1 MALQWLWK
9 NKCGEATF
17 RRRTIDTDTENITYK
32 DVTVNL
38 YEGNAYLIFIN
49 EWEEDGA
56 GKYALWG
63 FFGDKVHMK
72 RCLGIDKKYK
82 HTYGNNR
89 YDTEYDRL
97 VKIRLNKAKSHNY
110 KDIIAAC
117 VQAFKEIEIE
127 VYTEED
133 SADGTD

>member
-17 RRRTIDTDTENITYK
+17 RRRIGTDTENFTYK

-49 EWEEDGA
+49 EWEEDGV
-56 GKYALWG
+56 GKYDLWG
-63 FFGDKVHMK
+63 FFSDKEHMK
-72 RCLGIDKKYK
+72 CCLGIDKKYK
-82 HTYGNNR
+82 NTYGDNM
-89 YDTEYDRL
+89 YDKEYDRL

-110 KDIIAAC
+110 KDIITAC
-117 VQAFKEIEIE
+117 VQAFKEIKIE

-133 SADGTD
+133 STDVTN